1 MLQENN
7 LNLEKEIRG
16 LNKKISFLDNTISQ
30 NETLAKNK
38 YQTLEEEYRCMVNLN
53 TNKII
58 ELNISYNR
66 LRE

>member
-38 YQTLEEEYRCMVNLN
+38 YQTLEEEYRCMMNLN